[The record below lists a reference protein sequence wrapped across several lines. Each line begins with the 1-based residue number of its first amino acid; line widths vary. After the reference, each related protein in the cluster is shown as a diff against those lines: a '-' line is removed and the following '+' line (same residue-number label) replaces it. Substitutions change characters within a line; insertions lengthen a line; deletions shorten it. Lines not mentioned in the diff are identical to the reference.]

1 MRKNEDVAI
10 RRKTSNL
17 KMASS
22 QTSHLSKGILRESGR
37 LKAVRTTAVVASPLA
52 IGTIVGAVA
61 IGFYGIANM
70 LRYKRNEKSGT
81 QATKDTITGSAG
93 VGIST
98 GVGVAA
104 ANVAVGAFGSM
115 VLVPVASGAAVAYV
129 SMAVWDKLF
138 YTGKCPSKTS

>member
-104 ANVAVGAFGSM
+104 ANVAVGAVGSM

>member
-22 QTSHLSKGILRESGR
+22 QTSHLSKGILREGGR

-98 GVGVAA
+98 GIL
-104 ANVAVGAFGSM
+104 S
-115 VLVPVASGAAVAYV
+115 AS
-129 SMAVWDKLF
+129 DI
-138 YTGKCPSKTS
+138 